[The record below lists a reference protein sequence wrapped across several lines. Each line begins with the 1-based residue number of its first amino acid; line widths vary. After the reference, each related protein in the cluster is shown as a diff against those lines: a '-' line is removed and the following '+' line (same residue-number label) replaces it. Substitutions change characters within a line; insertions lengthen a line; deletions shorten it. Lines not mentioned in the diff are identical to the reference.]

1 MSLEYYIRN
10 LDRLS
15 GSNYASTPRNA
26 VLDVSFSEEQLSVD
40 NPGNIETLTYTAT
53 GGETSFQDDDLINAT
68 IISLSRDGL
77 IYTPKSSFSADAGK
91 EYHHDGNTGEITFH
105 PGLPA
110 MNPPPPNEDVVIS
123 YISADTNAIVSEPV
137 TLTQA
142 KAWLRVTHDDEDTL
156 ITALITAA
164 RQKCEAY
171 CGKGFVSRTVTAIVR
186 NDLGN
191 VRLPYGPVTTVTN
204 VYDYDGNE
212 LTGSD
217 YNITGVA
224 DKRLGYPMLGYVKV
238 VYTAGYAS
246 LPQQFKTA
254 ILMQLAWM
262 YTHRGDEDINLIAPD
277 TKAILSPYRSHV

>member
-10 LDRLS
+10 LDKL
-15 GSNYASTPRNA
+15 GTTGKSTPRNA
-26 VLDVSFSEEQLSVD
+26 VLDVSFSDEAFSVD
-40 NPGNIETLTYTAT
+40 NPGNLEILTYTAT

-68 IISLSRDGL
+68 IISLARDGL

-123 YISADTNAIVSEPV
+123 YLSADTNAIVSEPI

-142 KAWLRVTHDDEDTL
+142 KAWLRVTHDDEDA
-156 ITALITAA
+156 IINALITAA
-164 RQKCEAY
+164 RQKCEGY

-191 VRLPYGPVTTVTN
+191 IRLPYGPVESVTN
-204 VYDYDGNE
+204 VYDIDGNE
-212 LTGSD
+212 LASGD

-224 DKRLGYPMLGYVKV
+224 DKRLGYPMSDYVKV
-238 VYTAGYAS
+238 VYTAGYSS

-254 ILMQLAWM
+254 ILTQLAWM

-277 TKAILSPYRSHV
+277 TKAILSPHRSII